1 MEEALSTEQPGA
13 QTTSPM
19 ADRGDGGA
27 STIGDSDSIGGE
39 HPLQDPLEDVSVMEV
54 LAGAGG
60 GEEDTVY
67 GTALDDAGPPPPSST
82 PSSTPLSTPLLR
94 LDPRSQQS
102 PTASQ
107 QSRRARRPLFPRAS
121 APGAIRGMVPRQ
133 GWSPRWFACCTCKTQ
148 RGAA

>member
-60 GEEDTVY
+60 GKRTQF
-67 GTALDDAGPPPPSST
+67 TAQPWMMPAPPPP
-82 PSSTPLSTPLLR
+82 
-94 LDPRSQQS
+94 
-102 PTASQ
+102 
-107 QSRRARRPLFPRAS
+107 RRPPRRPPCCPWTRAFS
-121 APGAIRGMVPRQ
+121 NPPQLLSNPVEPGDHCFLAQAPQ
-133 GWSPRWFACCTCKTQ
+133 G
-148 RGAA
+148 G